1 MAAAKKTTKRSTSK
15 RKTTSKRTT
24 SRRGSSRK
32 PPEPVEAE
40 APLTQQEVEYFHQRL
55 LDQRRELLG
64 NVDHMAGE
72 ALHKSRME
80 ASGDLST
87 MPIHMADVGTD
98 NYEQEFTLGLI
109 ESEREILRAIDWALI
124 KISEDRYGLCEG
136 TGKMIGRARLEAK
149 PEARYC
155 IDYARQIEK
164 GLVQPVS
171 VREAAE
177 RATEEEAG

>member
-1 MAAAKKTTKRSTSK
+1 MAPQKKTSRTVASKSKTVSKRSTS
-15 RKTTSKRTT
+15 RS
-24 SRRGSSRK
+24 GSSRK
-32 PPEPVEAE
+32 PPEPVKAE
-40 APLTQQEVEYFHQRL
+40 TALTTEEIESFRQRL
-55 LDQRRELLG
+55 LQRRRELLG

-72 ALHKSRME
+72 ALHKSRLE

-109 ESEREILRAIDWALI
+109 ESEREMLRAIDWALL
-124 KISEDRYGLCEG
+124 KISEGKYGLCEG
-136 TGKMIGRARLEAK
+136 TGQPIRRARLNAK

-164 GLVQPVS
+164 GTVRPVS
-171 VREAAE
+171 VKEAAE
-177 RATEEEAG
+177 RVSEGEA